1 MNVFARRALLLV
13 LAVVA
18 AFVGGWASFATASW
32 YRSFPGLGLHWLP
45 VLGPYNEH
53 LAKDVGAMYLALAVL
68 SLTAA
73 RRAADTRLAQAA
85 GLTWLVFSVPH
96 FAYHM
101 RHLDMYGARDK
112 ALNVVTLGLFV
123 LAGAAL
129 LLPAGE
135 RPTP

>member
-1 MNVFARRALLLV
+1 MNVPARRALLLV

-18 AFVGGWASFATASW
+18 AFVGGWACFATASW

-68 SLTAA
+68 GLTAA
-73 RRAADTRLAQAA
+73 RRAAGTRLAQAA

-129 LLPAGE
+129 LLPARE
-135 RPTP
+135 PRTP